1 MQVALLSEMAT
12 VEFDEDT
19 TTTEAIASGI
29 GALGFDVECVGVSSN
44 TECSRID
51 FKVLHRIQLLCSG
64 WAPYLHGSIYAS

>member
-19 TTTEAIASGI
+19 TTTETIARDI

-64 WAPYLHGSIYAS
+64 